1 MSERES
7 QLRTGMYFKKETSGH
22 SRTAIPQSK
31 NSLDVLTAEV
41 KVVNLK
47 TCEQEKKHTEEQ
59 REVWDMQNTDKEP
72 KKCAV
77 GIPEGKEVKNED

>member
-1 MSERES
+1 
-7 QLRTGMYFKKETSGH
+7 MYFKKETSGH

-47 TCEQEKKHTEEQ
+47 TREQEKKHTEEQ
-59 REVWDMQNTDKEP
+59 REV
-72 KKCAV
+72 
-77 GIPEGKEVKNED
+77 